1 MANSSSAQESLDMA
15 TASGKLV
22 QALVVGKSDTDKVE
36 LFLAEADKEAMLV
49 LLARAQAA
57 IIRSMD
63 Q

>member
-1 MANSSSAQESLDMA
+1 MSNSEKAQASLDLA
-15 TASGKLV
+15 TAAGNLE
-22 QALVVGKSDTDKVE
+22 QALVVGKSEKNQVE
-36 LFLAEADKEAMLV
+36 LFLAEADKETMLV